1 MYYLAAQDLPEK
13 RADVLNRLATAH
25 RYLLVPVLEELTTR
39 ELEIQ
44 VGDHQ
49 WLVLCFLF
57 LRISVFASF
66 L

>member
-44 VGDHQ
+44 VGDH
-49 WLVLCFLF
+49 
-57 LRISVFASF
+57 
-66 L
+66 